1 MMGPTHA
8 ASGAAAGIATAI
20 TLSATGVADI
30 TAAEAV
36 VFTGI
41 TSGAALVPDLDH
53 PSATIARTFGPVTR
67 LAAVATDK
75 VSAATINATRGK
87 RDKAVTGGHR
97 GLTHTLLGVALAA
110 GASWAAIA
118 AWGHYAALALFFLFV
133 TFSMHSLFRNQTQK
147 LGTLVST
154 GIAAALTA
162 ACWFYLP
169 ASVSAPALA
178 TAVVVGGIAHI
189 LGDAPTHSGVPNP
202 LAPLVSIKG
211 KRWGRVHLLPK
222 GLRFSA
228 SGPMDKVLF
237 FLFIAVSVVLLAV
250 AITSPETVGAT
261 WLPLADTLQS

>member
-133 TFSMHSLFRNQTQK
+133 TFSMHSLFRNQTRK
-147 LGTLVST
+147 IGTLVST
-154 GIAAALTA
+154 GIAAVMTA
-162 ACWFYLP
+162 ACWVYLP
-169 ASVSAPALA
+169 ATVSAPALA
-178 TAVVVGGIAHI
+178 LAVVIGGVAHI

-202 LAPLVSIKG
+202 LAPFVSIKG

-228 SGPMDKVLF
+228 SGPVDRVLF
-237 FLFIAVSVVLLAV
+237 TVFGLGSAVALVLAV
-250 AITSPETVGAT
+250 TTPESVGAT
-261 WLPLADTLQS
+261 WLPLSSLV